1 MTDYTMTPLRNW
13 KSSKTG
19 ADYPLHW
26 RIEVP
31 SLGYRLD
38 IRPAFEEQEMTT
50 HETTGIS
57 YWEGA
62 IEVAGD
68 SADGNMTGCG
78 YMELTGY
85 AGQGLGSLFDWD

>member
-1 MTDYTMTPLRNW
+1 MRPQRRW
-13 KSSKTG
+13 QSSKTG
-19 ADYPLHW
+19 AVYPLHW
-26 RIEVP
+26 SIEVP
-31 SLGYRLD
+31 ALGYHLD

-50 HETTGIS
+50 SETTGIS

-68 SADGNMTGCG
+68 SADGKVTGYG

-85 AGQGLGSLFDWD
+85 AGQGLGSLFE